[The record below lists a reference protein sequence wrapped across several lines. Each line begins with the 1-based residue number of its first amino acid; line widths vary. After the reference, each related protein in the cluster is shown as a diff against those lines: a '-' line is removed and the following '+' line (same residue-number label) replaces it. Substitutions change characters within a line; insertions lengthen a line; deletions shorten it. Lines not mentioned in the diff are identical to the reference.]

1 MKTTLLASIFLLG
14 GTVSLGSQGRSVSIE
29 STTDVL
35 VACSLLTPAE
45 VEAAV
50 GTSVAQPVP
59 DTGRLGE
66 VPFSHCTYNTRN
78 DADLVAVLLTV
89 YTYKS
94 EAEVKAFIEKARE
107 EVGAE
112 TTPVMGIG
120 DVAYWWKDKAT
131 LFVSE
136 GEHILSVFLGPGVD
150 ESLKAAQNIAQKVV
164 NRIRD
169 GGVAA
174 D

>member
-1 MKTTLLASIFLLG
+1 MKTTLLASILLLS
-14 GTVSLGSQGRSVSIE
+14 GTVSLGSQGGSANIGGDDAIE
-29 STTDVL
+29 
-35 VACSLLTPAE
+35 ACSLLKQAE
-45 VEAAV
+45 VEATIGTKV
-50 GTSVAQPVP
+50 GEPAP

-66 VPFSHCTYNTRN
+66 VPFSHCTYKIKN
-78 DADLVAVLLTV
+78 DAELVAVLLTV
-89 YTYKS
+89 YTYQSK
-94 EAEVKAFIEKARE
+94 AEVKAFFEKARK

-136 GEHILSVFLGPGVD
+136 DEHILSVFLGPGVD
-150 ESLKAAQNIAQKVV
+150 ESLKAAQGIAQTALK
-164 NRIRD
+164 RIRE

>member
-1 MKTTLLASIFLLG
+1 MKTTLLASILLLSG
-14 GTVSLGSQGRSVSIE
+14 PVSLGSQGRSVSIE
-29 STTDVL
+29 STTEGME
-35 VACSLLTPAE
+35 ACNLLTRAD

-66 VPFSHCTYNTRN
+66 VPFSHCTYNLRS
-78 DADLVAVLLTV
+78 DAELVAVLLTV

-94 EAEVKAFIEKARE
+94 EAEVRAFSEQARK

-112 TTPVMGIG
+112 TIPVMGIG

-136 GEHILSVFLGPGVD
+136 DEHILSVFLGPGVD
-150 ESLKAAQNIAQKVV
+150 ESLKAALNIAQMVLT
-164 NRIRD
+164 RIRE

-174 D
+174 N

>member
-1 MKTTLLASIFLLG
+1 MKTTLLASILLLS

-29 STTDVL
+29 STTDGME
-35 VACSLLTPAE
+35 ACSLLTRAE

-50 GTSVAQPVP
+50 GTSVAQPAP

-66 VPFSHCTYNTRN
+66 VPFSHCTYNLKN
-78 DADLVAVLLTV
+78 DPELVAVLLTV

-94 EAEVKAFIEKARE
+94 EPEVRAFVENARK

-112 TTPVMGIG
+112 TIPVMGIG

-136 GEHILSVFLGPGVD
+136 DEHIVSVFLGPGVD
-150 ESLKAAQNIAQKVV
+150 ESLKAAQNIAQKVL
-164 NRIRD
+164 NRIRE
-169 GGVAA
+169 GEVAA
-174 D
+174 N